1 MVTIA
6 TYNEPAKAKKLK
18 DKFNAA
24 GVKADLHNEANL
36 QTYAFMSKP
45 KANAHVMVEEK
56 DFQRAH
62 NLMVEWEAADPDIA
76 AVRCPQ
82 CNSTRVQYPQL
93 TRKFLMP
100 GLAAILL
107 ALKVFPK
114 EFYCEDCHFTWTDEV
129 EHPRYRFWNALFS
142 GSDSKG

>member
-18 DKFNAA
+18 DKFKHA

-45 KANAHVMVEEK
+45 KANANVMVEEK
-56 DFQRAH
+56 DFERAH

-76 AVRCPQ
+76 ALRCPQ
-82 CNSTRVQYPQL
+82 CNSTRIQYPQL
-93 TRKFLMP
+93 TRKFLTP
-100 GLAAILL
+100 ATGRRSCL
-107 ALKVFPK
+107 P
-114 EFYCEDCHFTWTDEV
+114 
-129 EHPRYRFWNALFS
+129 
-142 GSDSKG
+142 